1 MSARESEKVVGPA
14 LRRNEK
20 REEGGKRN
28 GIGLR
33 RGKKLGLQTPPTF
46 TPYLHERTQLAHE
59 GGEVP
64 SLEEGGLKGEEGKI
78 VKTGARSYSFI
89 LGNTVLYLR

>member
-28 GIGLR
+28 GIGIR

-64 SLEEGGLKGEEGKI
+64 ALEEGGLKRGREDCKNGSSI
-78 VKTGARSYSFI
+78 VVY
-89 LGNTVLYLR
+89 TVRYLR